1 MPADDLV
8 LNVRQIAGYPP
19 TANAPTNALLLM
31 QLGIGGPYQSI
42 SPQDLIGTA
51 LATGG
56 SMVIGGPL
64 AVQAVSGGSAQF
76 SNATLNVLSAQK
88 ACIVDF
94 AATWGSIAGVPIATA
109 NDVSDLNAAIRAA
122 SVWSFNGR
130 VGDVR
135 LWIDDIICAGGAP
148 IFSPRFQG
156 SPRACT
162 PDPTS
167 NSSRLATTAFVA
179 TAIGGITATYAPLD
193 SPAFTGLPT
202 APTAPQGSAD
212 GQLATTAFVAN
223 AVADSTTGVASFNGR
238 TGIVALVGGDITA
251 AGGALLASPVFTGT
265 PSAPTQPTTDNST
278 RLATT
283 AFVVSV
289 AAPLASPAFT
299 GIPTG
304 PTAAPSTST
313 TQLATTA
320 FVTAAIAA
328 GMTGV
333 VTTFN
338 GRAGAVNLIG
348 NDVSA
353 AGGALTVS
361 PAFTGTPTA
370 PTAAPG
376 VSNTQLATCAFVM
389 AALATGGG
397 VLTFNGRAG
406 AVTLT
411 AADVSA
417 VGGALLASPALTG
430 SPTAPTALAGTNTTQ
445 LATCAFVMAAVA
457 AATAGVASF
466 NGRTGAV
473 SLIATDVTAVLP
485 ASTVTPAMNGVAA
498 VGTLAAWARG
508 DHVHP
513 VDTSRY
519 AATNPS
525 NFQTAAQVTASLAA
539 YLPLSGGVLTGNLNL
554 APTSGSPAFVVNKSS
569 GTTGAANNFW
579 GQTAGSQRWNL
590 SLGDQV
596 TESGSNA
603 GSNFSLTNFSDTG
616 VALGTALNIVRA
628 TSLATFSGQI
638 VCISGTISC
647 QAAAAAGGN
656 ANYAMLNSAGVATGF
671 CFYNTSAGQLTLTNI
686 NGGGSAFLDPSGGF
700 FVNGGAA
707 KPGGGAWVDSSDAR
721 IKITLGDYEPGLDEV
736 VQLRPIVYA
745 FKGNDTPT
753 ADPGASGPQGRV
765 PYDGAVPFPGSFHY
779 QAAVDRTPFVG
790 FVAQELE
797 TVFPDMVSTV
807 AGFID
812 GRAVSDIRNVNVT
825 NLIFALVNAVKTL
838 AARLDALEAHA

>member
-8 LNVRQIAGYPP
+8 LNVRQIAQYTP
-19 TANAPTNALLLM
+19 TENAPTNASLLM

-42 SPQDLIGTA
+42 SPQDLVATA

-56 SMVIGGPL
+56 SMAIAGPL
-64 AVQAVSGGSAQF
+64 SVQSLQGGSAQF
-76 SNATLNVLSAQK
+76 SNAVINMFSAQK
-88 ACIVDF
+88 ACIVDL
-94 AATWGSIAGVPIATA
+94 AATWGSIAGVKIATVD
-109 NDVSDLNAAIRAA
+109 DVSNLNAAIRAA

-148 IFSPRFQG
+148 LFSPRFEG

-167 NSSRLATTAFVA
+167 NSSRIATTAFVA

-193 SPAFTGLPT
+193 SPAFTGVPT

-212 GQLATTAFVAN
+212 GQLATTAFVTN

-238 TGIVALVGGDITA
+238 TGVVALVGGDITG

-283 AFVVSV
+283 AFVVAV
-289 AAPLASPAFT
+289 AAPLVSPAFT
-299 GIPTG
+299 GIPTA
-304 PTAAPSTST
+304 PTAAPLTST

-328 GMTGV
+328 GMAGT

-338 GRAGAVNLIG
+338 GRSGAVNLIA

-353 AGGALTVS
+353 AGGAMLVS

-370 PTAAPG
+370 PTAAPST
-376 VSNTQLATCAFVM
+376 SNTQLATCAFVM
-389 AALATGGG
+389 AAVATGGG

-411 AADVSA
+411 TADVSA
-417 VGGALLASPALTG
+417 VGGALLASPAFTG

-445 LATCAFVMAAVA
+445 LATCAFVMAAVS

-473 SLIATDVTAVLP
+473 TLIATDVTAVLP
-485 ASTVTPAMNGVAA
+485 ASTTTPVMD
-498 VGTLAAWARG
+498 GTASPGTQAAWSRG

-525 NFQTAAQVTASLAA
+525 GFQTAAQVTASLANYA
-539 YLPLSGGVLTGNLNL
+539 PLAGAAFTGSISSPNPTFSGNLNATGQVLCSGAVYASRSLIGDLYMAANAVSGGVNRTLQFYQGFNFTVSDVDGWLTY
-554 APTSGSPAFVVNKSS
+554 
-569 GTTGAANNFW
+569 W
-579 GQTAGSQRWNL
+579 G
-590 SLGDQV
+590 
-596 TESGSNA
+596 
-603 GSNFSLTNFSDTG
+603 
-616 VALGTALNIVRA
+616 
-628 TSLATFSGQI
+628 
-638 VCISGTISC
+638 
-647 QAAAAAGGN
+647 
-656 ANYAMLNSAGVATGF
+656 NSASQFTCDYSGNFTVTTKGF
-671 CFYNTSAGQLTLTNI
+671 Q
-686 NGGGSAFLDPSGGF
+686 
-700 FVNGGAA
+700 
-707 KPGGGAWVDSSDAR
+707 PGGGPWAASSDAR
-721 IKITLGDYEPGLDEV
+721 IKTVEGDYEGGLAEILG
-736 VQLRPIVYA
+736 LRPVVYRY
-745 FKGNDTPT
+745 KGNDTPY
-753 ADPGASGPQGRV
+753 ADLDVTTEGPRAYHGSAPYPASRHAKVAGQ
-765 PYDGAVPFPGSFHY
+765 
-779 QAAVDRTPFVG
+779 RTFVG
-790 FVAQELE
+790 LVAQEVE
-797 TVFPDMVSTV
+797 AVMPAMVTKV

-812 GRAVSDIRNVNVT
+812 GQAVSDLRQLDAT
-825 NLIFALVNAVKTL
+825 ELIFAVVNAIKTL
-838 AARLDALEAHA
+838 AARLDALEAA

>member
-1 MPADDLV
+1 MPSDDLI
-8 LNVRQIAGYPP
+8 LNVRQVAGYPP
-19 TANAPTNALLLM
+19 TANAPTNAALLM
-31 QLGIGGPYQSI
+31 QLGIGGPYASI
-42 SPQDLIGTA
+42 SPQALVGTA
-51 LATGG
+51 LSTGG
-56 SMVIGGPL
+56 DMAIAGAL
-64 AVQAVSGGSAQF
+64 AVQAVSGGSSQF
-76 SNATLNVLSAQK
+76 SNSVINMLSAQK

-94 AATWGSIAGVPIATA
+94 AATWGSIAGVQIATV

-283 AFVVSV
+283 AFVQAF

-299 GIPTG
+299 GIPTA

-338 GRAGAVNLIG
+338 GRSGAVNLIG

-445 LATCAFVMAAVA
+445 LATCAFVMAAVS

-485 ASTVTPAMNGVAA
+485 ASTTTPTMNGVASP
-498 VGTLAAWARG
+498 GTQAAWARG

-525 NFQTAAQVTASLAA
+525 NFQTAAQVTASLAN
-539 YLPLSGGVLTGNLNL
+539 YLPLAGGTLTGGLTLRPASGGVGVGLNAASTGNACTLTGGV
-554 APTSGSPAFVVNKSS
+554 A
-569 GTTGAANNFW
+569 GTL
-579 GQTAGSQRWNL
+579 RWAL
-590 SLGDQV
+590 SLGDGAAE
-596 TESGSNA
+596 TGSNA
-603 GSNFSLTNFSDTG
+603 GSNFAVTGYNDAGGGATAWMTIRRSDG
-616 VALGTALNIVRA
+616 VATLGGLTIQA
-628 TSLATFSGQI
+628 
-638 VCISGTISC
+638 GTISGIVNI
-647 QAAAAAGGN
+647 ANAGVGTIGGIVFPGGN
-656 ANYAMLNSAGVATGF
+656 QINAVAMLLPNGDNLSSNGTPGNAWFQVAS
-671 CFYNTSAGQLTLTNI
+671 YN
-686 NGGGSAFLDPSGGF
+686 
-700 FVNGGAA
+700 FVQE
-707 KPGGGAWVDSSDAR
+707 SDAR
-721 IKITLGDYEPGLDEV
+721 GKTAITVAP
-736 VQLRPIVYA
+736 
-745 FKGNDTPT
+745 
-753 ADPGASGPQGRV
+753 PGAL
-765 PYDGAVPFPGSFHY
+765 DAVVEIPVHDFSYRNANPRAPARRIGWL
-779 QAAVDRTPFVG
+779 
-790 FVAQELE
+790 AQEVQAVAPANVL
-797 TVFPDMVSTV
+797 VGDDPDQ
-807 AGFID
+807 
-812 GRAVSDIRNVNVT
+812 
-825 NLIFALVNAVKTL
+825 TL
-838 AARLDALEAHA
+838 AIEISSMLATLWQAVQELTAKVAALEAT

>member
-8 LNVRQIAGYPP
+8 LNIRQIAQYTP
-19 TANAPTNALLLM
+19 TENAPTNASLLM
-31 QLGIGGPYQSI
+31 QLGIGGPYLSI
-42 SPQDLIGTA
+42 SPQDLVGTA

-56 SMVIGGPL
+56 SMAIAGPL
-64 AVQAVSGGSAQF
+64 AVQSLAGGSAQF

-88 ACIVDF
+88 ACIVDL
-94 AATWGSIAGVPIATA
+94 AATWGSIAGVPIATV
-109 NDVSDLNAAIRAA
+109 NDVSNLNAAIRAA

-162 PDPTS
+162 PPPDS

-193 SPAFTGLPT
+193 SPNFTGVPT

-212 GQLATTAFVAN
+212 GQLATTAFVTN
-223 AVADSTTGVASFNGR
+223 AVADSTAGVASFNGR

-283 AFVVSV
+283 AFVQAFS
-289 AAPLASPAFT
+289 APLASPAFT
-299 GIPTG
+299 GIPTA

-328 GMTGV
+328 GMAGT

-338 GRAGAVNLIG
+338 GRSGAVNLIG

-370 PTAAPG
+370 PTAAPST
-376 VSNTQLATCAFVM
+376 SNTQLATCAFVM

-417 VGGALLASPALTG
+417 VGGALLASPAFTG
-430 SPTAPTALAGTNTTQ
+430 LPTAPTASPATNTTQ
-445 LATCAFVMAAVA
+445 LATCAFVMAAVS

-485 ASTVTPAMNGVAA
+485 ASTTTPTMNGTASP
-498 VGTLAAWARG
+498 GTQAAWARG

-525 NFQTAAQVTASLAA
+525 GFQTAAQVATAVAPKLNLTGGTLTGALAGTTASFSGQVAA
-539 YLPLSGGVLTGNLNL
+539 TTASFSGQVVATTTLQVQDPANPVTVLINGAPGVNRQIQ
-554 APTSGSPAFVVNKSS
+554 AQSS
-569 GTTGAANNFW
+569 SFL
-579 GQTAGSQRWNL
+579 RWNL
-590 SLGDQV
+590 QLATGDP
-596 TESGSNA
+596 ESGADA
-603 GSNFSLTNFSDTG
+603 GSNFNLQSSHDSGVAFDNPLNINRATG
-616 VALGTALNIVRA
+616 VA
-628 TSLATFSGQI
+628 TFSHPI
-638 VCISGTISC
+638 
-647 QAAAAAGGN
+647 
-656 ANYAMLNSAGVATGF
+656 
-671 CFYNTSAGQLTLTNI
+671 
-686 NGGGSAFLDPSGGF
+686 
-700 FVNGGAA
+700 VNG
-707 KPGGGAWVDSSDAR
+707 SDRR
-721 IKITLGDYEPGLDEV
+721 IKADIAPLRDALASVLKLQGVSYTRPGQAKGEIGLVAQDVLPVVPEV
-736 VQLRPIVYA
+736 VHP
-745 FKGNDTPT
+745 TP
-753 ADPGASGPQGRV
+753 APLGPQGRALD
-765 PYDGAVPFPGSFHY
+765 DGGEPFLGISY
-779 QAAVDRTPFVG
+779 GQLTA
-790 FVAQELE
+790 L
-797 TVFPDMVSTV
+797 
-807 AGFID
+807 
-812 GRAVSDIRNVNVT
+812 
-825 NLIFALVNAVKTL
+825 LIEAVKTL
-838 AARLDALEAHA
+838 AARVAALETA

>member
-1 MPADDLV
+1 MPSDDLI
-8 LNVRQIAGYPP
+8 LNVRQVAGYPP
-19 TANAPTNALLLM
+19 TANAPTNAALLM
-31 QLGIGGPYQSI
+31 QLGIGGPYASI
-42 SPQDLIGTA
+42 SPQALVGTA
-51 LATGG
+51 LSTGG
-56 SMVIGGPL
+56 DMAIAGAL
-64 AVQAVSGGSAQF
+64 AVQAVSGGSSQF
-76 SNATLNVLSAQK
+76 SNSVINMLSAQK

-94 AATWGSIAGVPIATA
+94 AATWGSIAGVQIATVD
-109 NDVSDLNAAIRAA
+109 DVSDLNAAIRAA

-135 LWIDDIICAGGAP
+135 LWIDDIRCAGGAP
-148 IFSPRFQG
+148 IYSPRFEG

-179 TAIGGITATYAPLD
+179 TAIGGITDVYAPLD
-193 SPAFTGLPT
+193 SPNFTGLPT

-212 GQLATTAFVAN
+212 GQLATTAFVTN
-223 AVADSTTGVASFNGR
+223 AVADSTAGVASFNGR
-238 TGIVALVGGDITA
+238 TGVVALVGGDITA

-283 AFVVSV
+283 AFVQAF

-328 GMTGV
+328 GMAGT

-338 GRAGAVNLIG
+338 GRSGAVNLIA

-353 AGGALTVS
+353 AGGALLAS
-361 PAFTGTPTA
+361 PAFTGVPTA
-370 PTAAPG
+370 PTAAPST
-376 VSNTQLATCAFVM
+376 SNTQLATCAFVM
-389 AALATGGG
+389 AAVATGGG

-417 VGGALLASPALTG
+417 VGGALLASPAFT
-430 SPTAPTALAGTNTTQ
+430 SIPTAPTAGPGTNTTQ

-457 AATAGVASF
+457 AATAGVSSF
-466 NGRTGAV
+466 NTRTGAV

-485 ASTVTPAMNGVAA
+485 ASTTTPTMNGTASP
-498 VGTLAAWARG
+498 GTQAAWARG

-525 NFQTAAQVTASLAA
+525 GFQTAAQVTAA
-539 YLPLSGGVLTGNLNL
+539 L
-554 APTSGSPAFVVNKSS
+554 APYARLAGATFTGAIAAPSLT
-569 GTTGAANNFW
+569 TTGAATLGSAILNGTLSASGGLMTVQSNVYFQAPVDFPSLTLLDVTGVVRGQWFCTNAGAITLNQAQGTATSLELDMGSNFLANVGGGACINPAGGPW
-579 GQTAGSQRWNL
+579 TAGS
-590 SLGDQV
+590 D
-596 TESGSNA
+596 
-603 GSNFSLTNFSDTG
+603 D
-616 VALGTALNIVRA
+616 
-628 TSLATFSGQI
+628 
-638 VCISGTISC
+638 
-647 QAAAAAGGN
+647 
-656 ANYAMLNSAGVATGF
+656 
-671 CFYNTSAGQLTLTNI
+671 
-686 NGGGSAFLDPSGGF
+686 
-700 FVNGGAA
+700 
-707 KPGGGAWVDSSDAR
+707 R
-721 IKITLGDYEPGLDEV
+721 IKTVIGDYEMGLDELMAV
-736 VQLRPIVYA
+736 RPVEFVY
-745 FKGNDTPT
+745 KGNDTPERGSPSPHAKLA
-753 ADPGASGPQGRV
+753 ADR
-765 PYDGAVPFPGSFHY
+765 
-779 QAAVDRTPFVG
+779 RRFVG

-797 TVFPDMVSTV
+797 QVFPASVFSLPGFVDGEAV
-807 AGFID
+807 AD
-812 GRAVSDIRNVNVT
+812 LRHVNVGDLT
-825 NLIFALVNAVKTL
+825 YALINAVKTL
-838 AARLDALEAHA
+838 AARLAVLESSMR

>member
-1 MPADDLV
+1 MPSDDLI
-8 LNVRQIAGYPP
+8 LNVRQIAGYTP
-19 TANAPTNALLLM
+19 TANAPPSASLLM
-31 QLGIGGPYQSI
+31 QTAGLGSAYASI
-42 SPQDLIGTA
+42 SPADLVGTA
-51 LATGG
+51 LSTGG
-56 SMVIGGPL
+56 SMAIAGPL
-64 AVQAVSGGSAQF
+64 SVQSLQGGSAQF
-76 SNATLNVLSAQK
+76 SNGMFGMLSAQK

-94 AATWGSIAGVPIATA
+94 AATYGTLAGVPIATV
-109 NDVSDLNAAIRAA
+109 NNLSDLDAGIRAA

-135 LWIDDIICAGGAP
+135 LWIDDIRCAGGAP
-148 IFSPRFQG
+148 IYSPRFEG

-162 PDPTS
+162 PPPTS

-179 TAIGGITATYAPLD
+179 TAIGGITGDFAPID
-193 SPAFTGLPT
+193 SPNFTGLPT
-202 APTAPQGSAD
+202 APTPPQGSAD

-283 AFVVSV
+283 AFVQAF

-353 AGGALTVS
+353 AGGALLVS

-370 PTAAPG
+370 PTAAPST
-376 VSNTQLATCAFVM
+376 SNTQLATCAFVM
-389 AALATGGG
+389 AAVATGGG

-411 AADVSA
+411 APDVSA
-417 VGGALLASPALTG
+417 VGGALLASPSFTG
-430 SPTAPTALAGTNTTQ
+430 FPVAPTAGPGTNTTQ

-485 ASTVTPAMNGVAA
+485 ASTVTPGMNGVASP
-498 VGTLAAWARG
+498 GTLAAWARG

-539 YLPLSGGVLTGNLNL
+539 YLPLSGGVMTGGI
-554 APTSGSPAFVVNKSS
+554 TVPAVA
-569 GTTGAANNFW
+569 GGGLILDGAAGSTRSIVASTNGVLRWVLQLGNN
-579 GQTAGSQRWNL
+579 TAE
-590 SLGDQV
+590 
-596 TESGSNA
+596 TGSNA
-603 GSNFSLTNFSDTG
+603 GSN
-616 VALGTALNIVRA
+616 VAIWACNDAGALLGAQSALSIVRA
-628 TSLATFSGQI
+628 SQT
-638 VCISGTISC
+638 V
-647 QAAAAAGGN
+647 
-656 ANYAMLNSAGVATGF
+656 
-671 CFYNTSAGQLTLTNI
+671 TL
-686 NGGGSAFLDPSGGF
+686 GGGLLAIAPGSLNPNPGVSLLAS
-700 FVNGGAA
+700 GGAA
-707 KPGGGAWVDSSDAR
+707 QVQIYFDATSSWFICNYGSVWHRLNPSGTFQVALAGSAQPGGGPWVAPSDDR
-721 IKITLGDYEPGLDEV
+721 IKTVTGEFDQGLEAV
-736 VQLRPIVYA
+736 LALRPVTYVYN
-745 FKGNDTPT
+745 GNDTPS
-753 ADPGASGPQGRV
+753 ADVNAQIGRDPKLPKLNV
-765 PYDGAVPFPGSFHY
+765 KQAPFPGSDLY
-779 QAAVDRTPFVG
+779 QVAKDRTTFVG

-797 TVFPDMVSTV
+797 AIAPSMVTKV
-807 AGFID
+807 AGFVD
-812 GRAVSDIRNVNVT
+812 GQPVSDLRQVNT
-825 NLIFALVNAVKTL
+825 NNLVYMLINAVKAL
-838 AARLDALEAHA
+838 AAKVEALEAT

>member
-8 LNVRQIAGYPP
+8 LNVRQVAQYTP
-19 TANAPTNALLLM
+19 TANAPTNASLLM
-31 QLGIGGPYQSI
+31 QLGIGGPYLSI
-42 SPQDLIGTA
+42 SPQALVGTA
-51 LATGG
+51 LSTGG
-56 SMVIGGPL
+56 SMAIAGPL
-64 AVQAVSGGSAQF
+64 SVQSLQGGSAQF

-88 ACIVDF
+88 ACVVDF
-94 AATWGSIAGVPIATA
+94 AATWGSIAGVKIATVD
-109 NDVSDLNAAIRAA
+109 DVSNLNAAIRAA

-135 LWIDDIICAGGAP
+135 LWIDDIVCAGGAP

-193 SPAFTGLPT
+193 SPNFTGVPT

-212 GQLATTAFVAN
+212 GQLATTAFVTN
-223 AVADSTTGVASFNGR
+223 AVADSTAGVASFNGR
-238 TGIVALVGGDITA
+238 TGIVALVAGDITA

-283 AFVVSV
+283 AFVQAFS
-289 AAPLASPAFT
+289 APLASPAFT
-299 GIPTG
+299 GIPTA
-304 PTAAPSTST
+304 PTAAPSTAT

-328 GMTGV
+328 GMAGT

-338 GRAGAVNLIG
+338 GRSGAVNLIG

-370 PTAAPG
+370 PTAAPST
-376 VSNTQLATCAFVM
+376 SNTQLATCAFVM
-389 AALATGGG
+389 AAVATGGG

-417 VGGALLASPALTG
+417 VGGALLASPAFT
-430 SPTAPTALAGTNTTQ
+430 SIPTAPTALAGTNTTQ

-457 AATAGVASF
+457 AATAGVSSF

-485 ASTVTPAMNGVAA
+485 ASTTTPTMNGTASP
-498 VGTLAAWARG
+498 GTQAAWARG

-525 NFQTAAQVTASLAA
+525 GFQTAAQVTTTVNGAVAN
-539 YLPLSGGVLTGNLNL
+539 YLPLAGGTVTGNLTLNGNL
-554 APTSGSPAFVVNKSS
+554 NMQAGGQLVFDNSGNGFRFAYNGVQPQILVTGTSENIVIGNDVSVASAVGAIAGSPTAV
-569 GTTGAANNFW
+569 AINF
-579 GQTAGSQRWNL
+579 
-590 SLGDQV
+590 
-596 TESGSNA
+596 
-603 GSNFSLTNFSDTG
+603 
-616 VALGTALNIVRA
+616 
-628 TSLATFSGQI
+628 
-638 VCISGTISC
+638 
-647 QAAAAAGGN
+647 GN
-656 ANYAMLNSAGVATGF
+656 YD
-671 CFYNTSAGQLTLTNI
+671 
-686 NGGGSAFLDPSGGF
+686 GSA
-700 FVNGGAA
+700 VRQVY
-707 KPGGGAWVDSSDAR
+707 VDQISDAR
-721 IKITLGDYEPGLDEV
+721 VKRDIADTDVDALAILARLPVRKFTFKSDALSAWRGKRLPDHRVAIGL
-736 VQLRPIVYA
+736 
-745 FKGNDTPT
+745 
-753 ADPGASGPQGRV
+753 
-765 PYDGAVPFPGSFHY
+765 
-779 QAAVDRTPFVG
+779 
-790 FVAQELE
+790 VAQEIAPLIPE
-797 TVFPDMVSTV
+797 LVTIVEQPDRR
-807 AGFID
+807 D
-812 GRAVSDIRNVNVT
+812 RALPKDLRS
-825 NLIFALVNAVKTL
+825 LAQPNAVPYL
-838 AARLDALEAHA
+838 IRAI

>member
-8 LNVRQIAGYPP
+8 LNVRQVAQYTP
-19 TANAPTNALLLM
+19 TANAPTNASLLM

-42 SPQDLIGTA
+42 SPQDLVGTA
-51 LATGG
+51 LSTGG
-56 SMVIGGPL
+56 AMAIAGPL
-64 AVQAVSGGSAQF
+64 AVQSLQGGSAQF

-94 AATWGSIAGVPIATA
+94 AATWGSIAGVKIATVD
-109 NDVSDLNAAIRAA
+109 DVSNLNAAIRAA

-135 LWIDDIICAGGAP
+135 LWIDDVVCAGGAP
-148 IFSPRFQG
+148 IYSPRFQG

-162 PDPTS
+162 PPPDS
-167 NSSRLATTAFVA
+167 NSSRLATTAYVTTALGVA
-179 TAIGGITATYAPLD
+179 FAAYAPLD

-202 APTAPQGSAD
+202 APTAAQGSAD

-238 TGIVALVGGDITA
+238 TGIVALVGGDITG
-251 AGGALLASPVFTGT
+251 AGGALLASPVFTGI

-283 AFVVSV
+283 AFVQAF

-320 FVTAAIAA
+320 FVTAAIADGMA
-328 GMTGV
+328 GT

-338 GRAGAVNLIG
+338 GRSGAVNLIA

-353 AGGALTVS
+353 AGGALTIS
-361 PAFTGTPTA
+361 PAFTGVPSA
-370 PTAAPG
+370 PTPPPG
-376 VSNTQLATCAFVM
+376 TSNTQLATCAFVM
-389 AALATGGG
+389 AAVATGGG

-411 AADVSA
+411 AADVSG
-417 VGGALLASPALTG
+417 VGGALLAAPAFTG
-430 SPTAPTALAGTNTTQ
+430 VPTAPTAAPATNTIQ
-445 LATCAFVMAAVA
+445 LATCAFVQAAVA

-485 ASTVTPAMNGVAA
+485 ASTTTPVMNGTASP
-498 VGTLAAWARG
+498 GTQAAWARG

-525 NFQTAAQVTASLAA
+525 GFQTAAQVTASLAN
-539 YLPLSGGVLTGNLNL
+539 YLPLAGGTLTGALAGTSANFSGIATFGGTPVFNSGFAIIQQVGAQTVGTFQVNNSASTAQMTLSWNYAAATATWTNVPLTTSIVLDGGGNIQVYPGGAGNLVLN
-554 APTSGSPAFVVNKSS
+554 
-569 GTTGAANNFW
+569 ANN
-579 GQTAGSQRWNL
+579 
-590 SLGDQV
+590 
-596 TESGSNA
+596 
-603 GSNFSLTNFSDTG
+603 
-616 VALGTALNIVRA
+616 
-628 TSLATFSGQI
+628 
-638 VCISGTISC
+638 
-647 QAAAAAGGN
+647 
-656 ANYAMLNSAGVATGF
+656 
-671 CFYNTSAGQLTLTNI
+671 
-686 NGGGSAFLDPSGGF
+686 AF
-700 FVNGGAA
+700 
-707 KPGGGAWVDSSDAR
+707 KPGGGAWASTSDAR
-721 IKITLGDYEPGLDEV
+721 IKSELGEYEQGLEDV
-736 VQLRPIVYA
+736 IRLRPVVYVYKA
-745 FKGNDTPT
+745 NATLEQD
-753 ADPGASGPQGRV
+753 GRV
-765 PYDGAVPFPGSFHY
+765 LN
-779 QAAVDRTPFVG
+779 
-790 FVAQELE
+790 AQEAKTGRKLVGLIAQE
-797 TVFPDMVSTV
+797 VEPIFPDMVSKT
-807 AGFID
+807 AAYID
-812 GRAVSDIRNVNVT
+812 GKAVADLRQLDVSALT
-825 NLIFALVNAVKTL
+825 FALVNAIKTL
-838 AARLDALEAHA
+838 TARLTALEQAA

>member
-8 LNVRQIAGYPP
+8 LNVRQVAQYTP
-19 TANAPTNALLLM
+19 TANAPTNASLLM

-42 SPQDLIGTA
+42 SPQALVGTA

-56 SMVIGGPL
+56 SMSIAGPL
-64 AVQAVSGGSAQF
+64 AVQSVSGGSAQF
-76 SNATLNVLSAQK
+76 SNAVLNMLSAQK

-94 AATWGSIAGVPIATA
+94 AATWGTIAGVPIATV
-109 NDVSDLNAAIRAA
+109 NDVANLNAAIRAA

-162 PDPTS
+162 PPPDS

-179 TAIGGITATYAPLD
+179 TAIGGITDVYAPLD
-193 SPAFTGLPT
+193 SPDFTGLPT
-202 APTAPQGSAD
+202 APTAAQGSAD
-212 GQLATTAFVAN
+212 GQLATTAFVTN
-223 AVADSTTGVASFNGR
+223 AVAASTAGVASFNGR

-251 AGGALLASPVFTGT
+251 AGGALLASPVFTGV
-265 PSAPTQPTTDNST
+265 PSAPTQPTTDNSS

-283 AFVVSV
+283 AFVQAF

-299 GIPTG
+299 GIPTA

-338 GRAGAVNLIG
+338 GRAGAVNLIA

-370 PTAAPG
+370 PTAAPST
-376 VSNTQLATCAFVM
+376 SNTQLATCAFVM
-389 AALATGGG
+389 AAVATASG

-411 AADVSA
+411 AADISA
-417 VGGALLASPALTG
+417 VGGALLASPAFT
-430 SPTAPTALAGTNTTQ
+430 SIPTAPTAGPGTNTTQ
-445 LATCAFVMAAVA
+445 LATCAFVMAAVTA
-457 AATAGVASF
+457 GTAGVSSF
-466 NGRTGAV
+466 NTRTGAV

-485 ASTVTPAMNGVAA
+485 ASTTTPAMNGTASA
-498 VGTLAAWARG
+498 GTQAAWSRG

-519 AATNPS
+519 AASNPS
-525 NFQTAAQVTASLAA
+525 NFQTAAQVTASLAN
-539 YLPLSGGVLTGNLNL
+539 YLPLTGGSLTGALNGTTASFTGIITAVSNLNVQN
-554 APTSGSPAFVVNKSS
+554 TN
-569 GTTGAANNFW
+569 
-579 GQTAGSQRWNL
+579 GQTYISLTAPNEATWQNVGSTANVQL
-590 SLGDQV
+590 DG
-596 TESGSNA
+596 
-603 GSNFSLTNFSDTG
+603 GSNF
-616 VALGTALNIVRA
+616 VANI
-628 TSLATFSGQI
+628 G
-638 VCISGTISC
+638 
-647 QAAAAAGGN
+647 
-656 ANYAMLNSAGVATGF
+656 
-671 CFYNTSAGQLTLTNI
+671 
-686 NGGGSAFLDPSGGF
+686 
-700 FVNGGAA
+700 GGAA
-707 KPGGGAWVDSSDAR
+707 IKPGGGPWTAPSDDR
-721 IKITLGDYEPGLDEV
+721 IKTVLGDYDKGLDDVLE
-736 VQLRPIVYA
+736 LRPVSFVYL
-745 FKGNDTPT
+745 GNDTRT
-753 ADPGASGPQGRV
+753 ADLGGSTAAPSRYSCSA
-765 PYDGAVPFPGSFHY
+765 PFPASPHY
-779 QAAVDRTPFVG
+779 ALAREAREYVG
-790 FVAQELE
+790 FIAQELE
-797 TVFPDMVSTV
+797 RIFPAMVTKQ

-812 GRAVSDIRNVNVT
+812 GLAVADLRQVNVGD
-825 NLIFALVNAVKTL
+825 LVYALVNAVKTL
-838 AARLDALEAHA
+838 AARVAALEAA

>member
-1 MPADDLV
+1 MPSDDLV
-8 LNVRQIAGYPP
+8 INVRQVAGYPP
-19 TANAPTNALLLM
+19 TGNAPTNASLLM
-31 QLGIGGPYQSI
+31 QLGIGGPYLSI
-42 SPQDLIGTA
+42 SPQDLVGTA

-56 SMVIGGPL
+56 AMAIAGPL
-64 AVQAVSGGSAQF
+64 AVQSVSGGAAQF
-76 SNATLNVLSAQK
+76 SNGTFNVLSAQK

-94 AATWGSIAGVPIATA
+94 AATWGSIAGVQIATVD
-109 NDVSDLNAAIRAA
+109 DVSNLNAAIRAA

-135 LWIDDIICAGGAP
+135 LWIDDIVCAGGAP

-162 PDPTS
+162 PPPDS
-167 NSSRLATTAFVA
+167 NSSRLATTAYVTTALGVA
-179 TAIGGITATYAPLD
+179 FAAYAPLA
-193 SPAFTGLPT
+193 SPAFTGIPT
-202 APTAPQGSAD
+202 APTAAQGSAD

-283 AFVVSV
+283 AFVVAV
-289 AAPLASPAFT
+289 AAPLASPALT
-299 GIPTG
+299 GVPTG
-304 PTAAPSTST
+304 PTAAPLTST

-328 GMTGV
+328 GLAGT

-338 GRAGAVNLIG
+338 GRSGAVNLIA

-353 AGGALTVS
+353 AGGALLSS
-361 PAFTGTPTA
+361 PAFTGFPTA
-370 PTAAPG
+370 PTAAP
-376 VSNTQLATCAFVM
+376 NTPTTQLATCAYVE
-389 AALATGGG
+389 AAVATGGG

-485 ASTVTPAMNGVAA
+485 ASTTTPAMNGTASP
-498 VGTLAAWARG
+498 GTQAAWARG

-525 NFQTAAQVTASLAA
+525 GFQTAAQVTASLAA
-539 YLPLSGGVLTGNLNL
+539 YLPLTGGTITG
-554 APTSGSPAFVVNKSS
+554 G
-569 GTTGAANNFW
+569 
-579 GQTAGSQRWNL
+579 
-590 SLGDQV
+590 
-596 TESGSNA
+596 
-603 GSNFSLTNFSDTG
+603 
-616 VALGTALNIVRA
+616 ALNIRPGTASANPTLQLLNSSA
-628 TSLATFSGQI
+628 TLCGRLYYDLSAASATVLTNELAASKWNLDNG
-638 VCISGTISC
+638 GNC
-647 QAAAAAGGN
+647 QANPNPAGNFIVTPGLG
-656 ANYAMLNSAGVATGF
+656 AQT
-671 CFYNTSAGQLTLTNI
+671 
-686 NGGGSAFLDPSGGF
+686 GGGEWIAI
-700 FVNGGAA
+700 
-707 KPGGGAWVDSSDAR
+707 SDER
-721 IKITLGDYEPGLDEV
+721 TKTVHGDYERGLADLLK
-736 VQLRPIVYA
+736 LRPIVYTY
-745 FKGNDTPT
+745 KGNDGFRG
-753 ADPGASGPQGRV
+753 GASMH
-765 PYDGAVPFPGSFHY
+765 A
-779 QAAVDRTPFVG
+779 QAAADQTAFVG
-790 FVAQELE
+790 LVAQEAEVVYPGLVTKLE
-797 TVFPDMVSTV
+797 GT
-807 AGFID
+807 ID
-812 GRAVSDIRNVNVT
+812 GQAVSDLRAMNT
-825 NLIFALVNAVKTL
+825 TPLKFAVINALREL
-838 AARLDALEAHA
+838 AVRVEALEARLT

>member
-42 SPQDLIGTA
+42 SPQDLVGTA
-51 LATGG
+51 LSTGG

-64 AVQAVSGGSAQF
+64 SVQAIAGGSAQF
-76 SNATLNVLSAQK
+76 SNGVFNVFSAQK
-88 ACIVDF
+88 ACIVDL
-94 AATWGSIAGVPIATA
+94 AATWGSIAGVPIATVD
-109 NDVSDLNAAIRAA
+109 DVSNLNAAIRAA

-179 TAIGGITATYAPLD
+179 TALGVAFAAYAPLD

-283 AFVVSV
+283 AFVQAF

-320 FVTAAIAA
+320 FVTAAITEGMA
-328 GMTGV
+328 GT

-338 GRAGAVNLIG
+338 GRSGAVNLIA

-353 AGGALTVS
+353 AGGAMLVS

-370 PTAAPG
+370 PTAAPST
-376 VSNTQLATCAFVM
+376 SNAQLATCAFVM
-389 AALATGGG
+389 AAVATGGG

-406 AVTLT
+406 TVSLT
-411 AADVSA
+411 AADVSG
-417 VGGALLASPALTG
+417 VGGALLAAPAFTG
-430 SPTAPTALAGTNTTQ
+430 VPTAPTAAPATNTIQ
-445 LATCAFVMAAVA
+445 LATCAFVQAAVA

-485 ASTVTPAMNGVAA
+485 ASTTTPAMNGTASP
-498 VGTLAAWARG
+498 GTQAAWARG

-525 NFQTAAQVTASLAA
+525 NFQTAAQVSATLAA
-539 YLPLSGGVLTGNLNL
+539 YLPLAGGSLSGALGVGGTLNVANCFAAGPSTLTVTPPITANGGIVSQVNLNL
-554 APTSGSPAFVVNKSS
+554 TAAANLILNQSPGATTSQQINWTNLSPA
-569 GTTGAANNFW
+569 
-579 GQTAGSQRWNL
+579 TA
-590 SLGDQV
+590 
-596 TESGSNA
+596 
-603 GSNFSLTNFSDTG
+603 
-616 VALGTALNIVRA
+616 
-628 TSLATFSGQI
+628 GQI
-638 VCISGTISC
+638 VYFYNAAQMAITNSLSGGSISLVSDGSLNYNN
-647 QAAAAAGGN
+647 GN
-656 ANYAMLNSAGVATGF
+656 AN
-671 CFYNTSAGQLTLTNI
+671 
-686 NGGGSAFLDPSGGF
+686 
-700 FVNGGAA
+700 
-707 KPGGGAWVDSSDAR
+707 KPGGGPWVDSASDVR
-721 IKITLGDYEPGLDEV
+721 VKTVHRDYEQGLDAILG
-736 VQLRPIVYA
+736 LRPVVYS
-745 FKGNDTPT
+745 FKGNDVKTKGQPSLHKNVAEAGT
-753 ADPGASGPQGRV
+753 R
-765 PYDGAVPFPGSFHY
+765 
-779 QAAVDRTPFVG
+779 FVG
-790 FVAQELE
+790 LVAQAVEPVMPE
-797 TVFPDMVSTV
+797 MVIKTK
-807 AGFID
+807 AFID
-812 GRAVSDIRNVNVT
+812 ERQVDDLLQLDTGP
-825 NLIFALVNAVKTL
+825 LIFALVNAVKTL
-838 AARLDALEAHA
+838 AARLTAVEQAA

>member
-1 MPADDLV
+1 MPSDDLV
-8 LNVRQIAGYPP
+8 INVRQVAGYPP
-19 TANAPTNALLLM
+19 TGNAPTNASLLM
-31 QLGIGGPYQSI
+31 QLGIGGPYLSI
-42 SPQDLIGTA
+42 SPQDLVGTA

-56 SMVIGGPL
+56 AMAIAGPL
-64 AVQAVSGGSAQF
+64 AVQSVSGGAAQF
-76 SNATLNVLSAQK
+76 SNGTLNVLSAQK

-94 AATWGSIAGVPIATA
+94 AATWGSIAGVQIATVD
-109 NDVSDLNAAIRAA
+109 DVSNLNAAIRAA

-135 LWIDDIICAGGAP
+135 LWIDDIVCAGGAP

-162 PDPTS
+162 PPPDS
-167 NSSRLATTAFVA
+167 NSSRLATTAYVTTALGVA
-179 TAIGGITATYAPLD
+179 FAAYAPLA
-193 SPAFTGLPT
+193 SPAFTGIPT
-202 APTAPQGSAD
+202 APTAAQGSAD

-283 AFVVSV
+283 AFVVAV
-289 AAPLASPAFT
+289 AAPINSPAFT
-299 GIPTG
+299 GVPTG

-338 GRAGAVNLIG
+338 GRAGAVNLIA

-361 PAFTGTPTA
+361 PAFTGTPSA

-389 AALATGGG
+389 AAVATSGG

-445 LATCAFVMAAVA
+445 LATCAFVAAAVS

-466 NGRTGAV
+466 NTRTGAV
-473 SLIATDVTAVLP
+473 TLIATDVTAVLP
-485 ASTVTPAMNGVAA
+485 ASTVTPAMNGVASP
-498 VGTLAAWARG
+498 GTLAAWARG

-513 VDTSRY
+513 IDTSRY
-519 AATNPS
+519 AASNPS
-525 NFQTAAQVTASLAA
+525 NFQTAAQVTASLAGYA
-539 YLPLSGGVLTGNLNL
+539 SLSGAV
-554 APTSGSPAFVVNKSS
+554 
-569 GTTGAANNFW
+569 
-579 GQTAGSQRWNL
+579 
-590 SLGDQV
+590 
-596 TESGSNA
+596 
-603 GSNFSLTNFSDTG
+603 
-616 VALGTALNIVRA
+616 
-628 TSLATFSGQI
+628 FSGGINVNGNITGQ
-638 VCISGTISC
+638 SGTIVS
-647 QAAAAAGGN
+647 QVGSGGPN
-656 ANYAMLNSAGVATGF
+656 AQFATVDSAGAATAFFFFDTGAQQAS
-671 CFYNTSAGQLTLTNI
+671 CTNQT
-686 NGGGSAFLDPSGGF
+686 SGGTWF
-700 FVNGGAA
+700 IAGPGNGAFYVGGGAA
-707 KPGGGAWVDSSDAR
+707 KPGGGPWTDSSDAR
-721 IKITLGDYEPGLDEV
+721 IKTVQGDYQAGLDEIL
-736 VQLRPIVYA
+736 QLRPVVYA
-745 FKGNDTPT
+745 YKGNDTWT
-753 ADPGASGPQGRV
+753 AAFGKSGPEGV
-765 PYDGAVPFPGSFHY
+765 VAYSGAAPYPGSFHY
-779 QAAVDRTPFVG
+779 QAAVDRKSFVG

-797 TVFPDMVSTV
+797 TVFPDMVETV

-812 GRAVSDIRNVNVT
+812 GQAVSDIRNVNLT
-825 NLIFALVNAVKTL
+825 NMTFALVNAVKAL
-838 AARLDALEAHA
+838 AGRLDALEARA